1 MTASRWLGLMFL
13 WLPSIADAGGFDI
26 EVAYSTLV
34 GGVYQ
39 LHARLSLGLG
49 EEATKAL
56 KSGIPLT
63 LVLDF
68 ELGRKR
74 HHLPWKEAITSRSKR
89 YRLEYY
95 SLTEQYRVTYLD
107 TGAQGVHSSLDLA
120 LRAISTLNGIPLI
133 EQKELLHQER
143 YEIDLRIRLDV
154 EALPAPLRV
163 LAYFSSGWRV
173 ISPWYSFPLILK

>member
-1 MTASRWLGLMFL
+1 MTANRWLGFLLL
-13 WLPSIADAGGFDI
+13 WLPSIADTSGFDVQ
-26 EVAYSTLV
+26 VAYSTLV
-34 GGVYQ
+34 NSVYQ
-39 LHARLSLGLG
+39 LHARLSLDLG

-56 KSGIPLT
+56 RSGIPLT
-63 LVLDF
+63 LVLDV

-74 HHLPWKEAITSRSKR
+74 HHLPWKENITSRSKR

-107 TGAQGVHSSLDLA
+107 TGVQGVHSTLDLA
-120 LRAISTLNGIPLI
+120 LRAISTLNGIPLV
-133 EQKELLHQER
+133 EQRKLLHQER